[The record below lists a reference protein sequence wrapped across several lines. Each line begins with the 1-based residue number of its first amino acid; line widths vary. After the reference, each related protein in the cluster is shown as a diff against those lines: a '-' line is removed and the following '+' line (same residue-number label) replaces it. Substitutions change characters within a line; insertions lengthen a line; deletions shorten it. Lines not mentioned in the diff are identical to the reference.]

1 MENREEVTPSNG
13 PSTQVQSGSF
23 FLGVGDWQLPTTM
36 LSLTGC
42 VPRIIPGK
50 RKCWAPNPKPSAF

>member
-1 MENREEVTPSNG
+1 MENREEVTLGNALP
-13 PSTQVQSGSF
+13 TQVQSGSF
-23 FLGVGDWQLPTTM
+23 FLGVGDWWLPTTM
-36 LSLTGC
+36 LSLAGY